1 MLSLRLD
8 FAHLE
13 MRSQV
18 FVSDSSTPVSL
29 LEGRGYV
36 LFTWLRPGI
45 W

>member
-1 MLSLRLD
+1 MLSLPLD

-13 MRSQV
+13 MESQV
-18 FVSDSSTPVSL
+18 FVSDPSTPLSL

-36 LFTWLRPGI
+36 LFTWPRAGI